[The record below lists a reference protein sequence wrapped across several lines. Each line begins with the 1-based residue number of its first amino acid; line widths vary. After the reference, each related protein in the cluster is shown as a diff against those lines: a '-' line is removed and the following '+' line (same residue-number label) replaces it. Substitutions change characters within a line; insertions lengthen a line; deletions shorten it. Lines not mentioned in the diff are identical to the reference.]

1 MPQSL
6 SYLDAVKLLG
16 GSGPLMKVADNVL
29 GGVLSVATAG
39 GSEVA
44 VSLFDAK
51 TEAVRLGHLVTDKI
65 TDIVRGQTRYTRTER
80 LHAAHAVLV
89 VTSFFTA
96 PDDCLDATGLENPGF
111 TRDDQLLLITVG
123 GAEGSWQ
130 SQLLAARIPAPA
142 ADLTHDRLLT
152 ELATW
157 YESLSWRLSKH
168 LHGLAAWEAAAR
180 PIREAAEKALIE
192 ALPAI
197 AATRYEEAARQLT
210 MEVPEFAIWLSQL
223 DTRATSRGL
232 QALEAALL
240 RATSDRAPARHRAD
254 LALTYR
260 AVLDDPV
267 LGGDTGEVTKPSL
280 GIAYLDPH
288 FRVKPAGPGARA
300 ADEDWWADAPVRDD
314 FGTFLATYL
323 TTPQAAEAP
332 MLLLGQPGA
341 GKSTL
346 TKVLAARLPAAD
358 YLTVRVTLREVR
370 AEAEIQDQIE
380 QALRGAIGETVAWA
394 DLARD
399 ADAAMPVILLDGFDE
414 LLQATGLHQSD
425 YLTRVAAFQQR
436 EARLGRPAAV
446 VVTSRV
452 AVADRARLPAGSLA
466 ARLEPFDESQV
477 ERWLDTWNDANAAY
491 WARTGLRPL
500 ARDVVLRFP
509 DLATQPL
516 LLLMLALYDA
526 TGNALQDATDFDTGL
541 LYEQLLHDFA
551 AREVRRVHDGRPDA
565 ELPGLVEEELLR
577 LSVVAFAMF
586 HRLRLWVTTEELDAD
601 LAGLGLRP
609 SSSRTS
615 ADFRSPLS
623 AGQEMVGRFFFIQ
636 RAQALQD
643 DQTRQTYEFL
653 HATFGEYLVARLVVH
668 AVQEAAA
675 LAKVRSIR
683 LGQQSQDDELLQN
696 LLGYTPLCARNT
708 ILPFLAALVA
718 RFNPDDLYEW
728 VIGRLRVAVTRPTWT
743 PRSYQPIEKR
753 VDYWMSTYSFNL
765 LLIALACGKPVRAS
779 QLYQHAGDPAGWL
792 RDMALQWRA
801 AVPGGMFLDAMEQ
814 IGVERDWTADRR
826 RDLTLVGGAG
836 LGPPSAVDPSW
847 MMSVVPGE
855 PARET
860 GFGAVF
866 PMRTVLRSMDL
877 SSALSDDLLRHAL
890 DPMID
895 RFPLAAFATIVE
907 RSPGDLESVAHSL
920 MRLSLLSGRTDRPTD
935 LLSAY
940 DRALIAILALDE
952 EPIPGADV
960 HPTMEM
966 FLRLLTADARTL
978 PSEEVLRLVG
988 VLLDEGWVGGIFL
1001 IPVLECLAVGRARS
1015 ARAYDEI
1022 AAAVVIEAETKV
1034 VALSADACLR
1044 LLTALP
1050 VTRAWHLGPLLAA
1063 IDIRLDAE
1071 DVLERVDADADFAAR
1086 LESARA
1092 RFDGYRDLTE

>member
-16 GSGPLMKVADNVL
+16 GSGPFMKVADNVL

-51 TEAVRLGHLVTDKI
+51 TEAVRLGQLVTDRI
-65 TDIVRGQTRYTRTER
+65 TDIVRGQTRYNRTER

-96 PDDCLDATGLENPGF
+96 LDDCLSTTGLDSPGF
-111 TRDDQLLLITVG
+111 AKEDQLLLVSAART
-123 GAEGSWQ
+123 EGSWQ
-130 SQLLAARIPAPA
+130 SRLLDAGIPSPSPDLPYDVLLEHLGTWFTDRGRHMAEYLSGFAVWAA
-142 ADLTHDRLLT
+142 ADSRTRTAVHAVLTGRLP
-152 ELATW
+152 ELAV
-157 YESLSWRLSKH
+157 E
-168 LHGLAAWEAAAR
+168 
-180 PIREAAEKALIE
+180 
-192 ALPAI
+192 
-197 AATRYEEAARQLT
+197 RYETTVRQLSQ
-210 MEVPEFAIWLSQL
+210 EVPEFAIWLARFES
-223 DTRATSRGL
+223 RAVSRGL
-232 QALEAALL
+232 EHLEAALL
-240 RATSDRAPARHRAD
+240 EATSDRAPARHRAD

-280 GIAYLDPH
+280 GIAYLDPR
-288 FRVKPAGPGARA
+288 FRVKAAGPGARA

-358 YLTVRVTLREVR
+358 YLVVRVTLREVR

-399 ADAAMPVILLDGFDE
+399 ADAAMPVVLLDGFDE

-477 ERWLDTWNDANAAY
+477 ERWLTTWNDANAAY
-491 WARTGLRPL
+491 WTRTGLRPL

-516 LLLMLALYDA
+516 LLLMLAIYDA
-526 TGNALQDATDFDTGL
+526 TGNALQSATDFDTGR

-551 AREVRRVHDGRPDA
+551 AREVRRVHDGRPDD

-601 LAGLGLRP
+601 LAGLGLRR
-609 SSSRTS
+609 SASGRT
-615 ADFRSPLS
+615 ADFRSRLS

-675 LAKVRSIR
+675 LSKVRSIR

-696 LLGYTPLCARNT
+696 LLGYTPLSARAT
-708 ILPFLAALVA
+708 ILPFVTALLT
-718 RFNPDDLYEW
+718 RSSPNDLREW
-728 VIGRLRVAVTRPTWT
+728 LIDRLRTAVIRPAWT
-743 PRSYQPIEKR
+743 PRAYQPVDKR
-753 VDYWMSTYSFNL
+753 ADHWMATYSFNL
-765 LLIALACGKPVRAS
+765 LLLTLACGQPVRATD
-779 QLYQHAGDPAGWL
+779 LYRHARDPAGWL

-801 AVPGGMFLDAMEQ
+801 AVPGGMFLDALELLQ
-814 IGVERDWTADRR
+814 VNREWAADGR
-826 RDLTLVGGAG
+826 RDLVLRNERGIGWTG
-836 LGPPSAVDPSW
+836 VDPRWAFSFGRSW
-847 MMSVVPGE
+847 NFPEVMSS
-855 PARET
+855 T
-860 GFGAVF
+860 DYF
-866 PMRTVLRSMDL
+866 PLATAFRSMDL
-877 SSALSDDLLRHAL
+877 SSSFSDDAIRHAAEAAL
-890 DPMID
+890 GHL
-895 RFPLAAFATIVE
+895 PLQALVILVE
-907 RSPGDLESVAHSL
+907 HGPGDAESVAHTLMSL
-920 MRLSLLSGRTDRPTD
+920 SMSSGALVPVKELLS
-935 LLSAY
+935 SY
-940 DRALIAILALDE
+940 DRALRAIDRVEQLLRDL
-952 EPIPGADV
+952 GSLTTDL
-960 HPTMEM
+960 
-966 FLRLLTADARTL
+966 FLRSLAVDAGRL
-978 PSEEVLRLVG
+978 PSAEVLRLIEHAFTAG
-988 VLLDEGWVGGIFL
+988 WRLPGEG
-1001 IPVLECLAVGRARS
+1001 
-1015 ARAYDEI
+1015 
-1022 AAAVVIEAETKV
+1022 AAL
-1034 VALSADACLR
+1034 ALSALCAGRGQPSERYDRVAAELAARLALQDLSPDTCLR
-1044 LLTALP
+1044 LLAVLP
-1050 VTRAWHLGPLLAA
+1050 VAASWQLASLLFAMGR
-1063 IDIRLDAE
+1063 RLRE
-1071 DVLERVDADADFAAR
+1071 PDVEQRIATDPDFAAR
-1086 LESARA
+1086 LEAARA
-1092 RFDGYRDLTE
+1092 RFAGYRDATG

>member
-29 GGVLSVATAG
+29 GGVLSVVTAG
-39 GSEVA
+39 GSDA
-44 VSLFDAK
+44 AMSLFDAK

-65 TDIVRGQTRYTRTER
+65 TDIVRGQTRYNRTER

-96 PDDCLDATGLENPGF
+96 LDDCLGATGLENPGF
-111 TRDDQLLLITVG
+111 TRDDQLLLIAAAG
-123 GAEGSWQ
+123 SAGSWQ

-142 ADLTHDRLLT
+142 ADLTYDRLLA
-152 ELATW
+152 ELAAW

-168 LHGLAAWEAAAR
+168 LHGLAVWEAAAR
-180 PIREAAEKALIE
+180 HIREDTEKALLE
-192 ALPAI
+192 ALPAL
-197 AATRYEEAARQLT
+197 ALTRYEEAARQFAV
-210 MEVPEFAIWLSQL
+210 EVPEFAVWLSQIES
-223 DTRATSRGL
+223 RAASRGL
-232 QALEAALL
+232 ETLEAVLL
-240 RATSDRAPARHRAD
+240 SVTSERAPARHRAD

-260 AVLDDPV
+260 AALDDPV

-280 GIAYLDPH
+280 GIAYLDPR
-288 FRVKPAGPGARA
+288 FRVKAAGPGARA

-466 ARLEPFDESQV
+466 ARLEPFDRSQV
-477 ERWLDTWNDANAAY
+477 ERWLDTWNDANTPY
-491 WARTGLRPL
+491 WSRTGLRPL

-565 ELPGLVEEELLR
+565 ELPALVEEELLR

-586 HRLRLWVTTEELDAD
+586 HRLRLWVTTEELDSD
-601 LAGLGLRP
+601 LAGLGLRR
-609 SSSRTS
+609 SVSDRS

-696 LLGYTPLCARNT
+696 LLGYTPLSARAT
-708 ILPFLAALVA
+708 ILPFVTALMA
-718 RFNPDDLYEW
+718 RSGPEDLREW
-728 VIGRLRVAVTRPTWT
+728 LIDRLRTVVIRPTWA
-743 PRSYQPIEKR
+743 PRAYQPVDKR
-753 VDYWMSTYSFNL
+753 ADHWMSTYSFNL
-765 LLIALACGKPVRAS
+765 LLLTLACGEPVRATE
-779 QLYQHAGDPAGWL
+779 LYQHARDPAGWL

-801 AVPGGMFLDAMEQ
+801 AVPGGMFLDALERLQ
-814 IGVERDWTADRR
+814 VEREWAADGR
-826 RDLTLVGGAG
+826 RDMVLRRERMPMWFG
-836 LGPPSAVDPSW
+836 VDPRWAFSFGRSW
-847 MMSVVPGE
+847 NFPEAMSN
-855 PARET
+855 T
-860 GFGAVF
+860 DYF
-866 PMRTVLRSMDL
+866 PLGTAFRSMDM
-877 SSALSDDLLRHAL
+877 SSSFSDDAVRHAVE
-890 DPMID
+890 
-895 RFPLAAFATIVE
+895 AAFRHLPMQALVLLVE
-907 RSPGDLESVAHSL
+907 HEPGHAESVAHTLMSL
-920 MRLSLLSGRTDRPTD
+920 SMGSGALTPVADLLESYNRAVKAIDRLSPLLREMGNRPVE
-935 LLSAY
+935 LFL
-940 DRALIAILALDE
+940 RAL
-952 EPIPGADV
+952 AD
-960 HPTMEM
+960 
-966 FLRLLTADARTL
+966 DARRL
-978 PSEEVLRLVG
+978 PSAEVLRLTG
-988 VLLDEGWVGGIFL
+988 HILAADWRLTGETGALALSCLSLGRGQPSGEYDRFAGEL
-1001 IPVLECLAVGRARS
+1001 AARLALE
-1015 ARAYDEI
+1015 Y
-1022 AAAVVIEAETKV
+1022 
-1034 VALSADACLR
+1034 LSADTCLH
-1044 LLTALP
+1044 LLAVLP
-1050 VTRAWHLGPLLAA
+1050 VADSWKLGSLLFA
-1063 IDIRLDAE
+1063 IGRRLREPGVEQRIATDP
-1071 DVLERVDADADFAAR
+1071 DFAAR
-1086 LESARA
+1086 LEVARA
-1092 RFDGYRDLTE
+1092 RFAGYRDATD

>member
-6 SYLDAVKLLG
+6 TYLDAVKLLG

-39 GSEVA
+39 GSEA
-44 VSLFDAK
+44 AISLFDAK

-65 TDIVRGQTRYTRTER
+65 TDIVRGQARYTRSER

-96 PDDCLDATGLENPGF
+96 LDDCLDATGLENPGF
-111 TRDDQLLLITVG
+111 TRDDQILLASAVRFD
-123 GAEGSWQ
+123 GSWQ
-130 SQLLAARIPAPA
+130 SRLLAARIPAPS
-142 ADLTHDRLLT
+142 ADLTHDRLMA
-152 ELATW
+152 ELVSWFA
-157 YESLSWRLSKH
+157 SLSWRLAEH
-168 LHGLAAWEAAAR
+168 LRGLAVWESAGLR
-180 PIREAAEKALIE
+180 TRGAAEKALRE
-192 ALPAI
+192 AVPAMS
-197 AATRYEEAARQLT
+197 AARYEEAARQLSLD
-210 MEVPEFAIWLSQL
+210 VPEFAVWLSRL
-223 DTRATSRGL
+223 DSRAVSRGL
-232 QALEAALL
+232 EALESTLL
-240 RATSDRAPARHRAD
+240 RATSGRAPARHRAD

-267 LGGDTGEVTKPSL
+267 LGGDTGEVTKLSL
-280 GIAYLDPH
+280 GISYLDPR
-288 FRVKPAGPGARA
+288 FRVKAAGPGARA

-346 TKVLAARLPAAD
+346 TRVLAARLPAAD
-358 YLTVRVTLREVR
+358 YLAVRVTLREVR

-477 ERWLDTWNDANAAY
+477 DRWLAIWNDANAAY

-609 SSSRTS
+609 SRSGTA

-636 RAQALQD
+636 RAQAWQD

-675 LAKVRSIR
+675 LSKVRSIR

-696 LLGYTPLCARNT
+696 LLGYTPLSARNT
-708 ILPFLAALVA
+708 ILPFVTALLARSGPEDPRDWLI
-718 RFNPDDLYEW
+718 D
-728 VIGRLRVAVTRPTWT
+728 RLRTAVIRPAWT
-743 PRSYQPIEKR
+743 PRAYQPVDKR
-753 VDYWMSTYSFNL
+753 ADHWMSTYSFNL
-765 LLIALACGKPVRAS
+765 LLLTLACGQPVRATE
-779 QLYQHAGDPAGWL
+779 LYQHARDPAGWL

-801 AVPGGMFLDAMEQ
+801 AVPGGMFLDALEHLQ
-814 IGVERDWTADRR
+814 VEREWAADGR
-826 RDLTLVGGAG
+826 RDMVLRREPT
-836 LGPPSAVDPSW
+836 PMWMDVDPRWAFSFGRSW
-847 MMSVVPGE
+847 NFPEAASN
-855 PARET
+855 T
-860 GFGAVF
+860 DYF
-866 PMRTVLRSMDL
+866 PMHTAFRSMDL
-877 SSALSDDLLRHAL
+877 SSSFSDDAVRHAVE
-890 DPMID
+890 
-895 RFPLAAFATIVE
+895 AAFGHLPPQTLVLLVE
-907 RSPGDLESVAHSL
+907 QEPGHAESVAHTLMSL
-920 MRLSLLSGRTDRPTD
+920 SMNSGGLAPAPNLLA
-935 LLSAY
+935 LY
-940 DRALIAILALDE
+940 DRALKAIDRVRPLFPHLGDD
-952 EPIPGADV
+952 PV
-960 HPTMEM
+960 LL
-966 FLRLLTADARTL
+966 FLRSLAVDAGRL
-978 PSEEVLRLVG
+978 PSGDVLRLIEHLVTADGQPVGETG
-988 VLLDEGWVGGIFL
+988 VL
-1001 IPVLECLAVGRARS
+1001 
-1015 ARAYDEI
+1015 
-1022 AAAVVIEAETKV
+1022 
-1034 VALSADACLR
+1034 ALSCLSAGRGQPSERYDRFAADLAARLGPADLSVDACLR

-1050 VTRAWHLGPLLAA
+1050 VTRAWRLGPLLAA
-1063 IDIRLDAE
+1063 IDVRLDAG
-1071 DVLERVDADADFAAR
+1071 DVLERIDADADFAAR
-1086 LESARA
+1086 LVSARA
-1092 RFDGYRDLTE
+1092 RFDGYRDRTE